1 MPNMSYCRFE
11 NTYNDFLDC
20 INNID
25 TKAETERD
33 EAYRK
38 KLLALIINMSEEIDN
53 LKEIINY
60 ETTN

>member
-20 INNID
+20 INNIHNE
-25 TKAETERD
+25 AESPRD
-33 EAYRK
+33 ERYRK
-38 KLLALIINMSEEIDN
+38 KLLGLIIEMSEDIDN

>member
-38 KLLALIINMSEEIDN
+38 KLLALIINMSDDIDN

>member
-38 KLLALIINMSEEIDN
+38 KLLALIINMSEDIDN